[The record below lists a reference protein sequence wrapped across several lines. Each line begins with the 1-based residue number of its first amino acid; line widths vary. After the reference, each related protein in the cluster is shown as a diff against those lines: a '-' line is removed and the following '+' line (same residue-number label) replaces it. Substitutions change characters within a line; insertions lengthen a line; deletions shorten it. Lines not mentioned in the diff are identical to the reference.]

1 MTRLGLE
8 IGNLSQ
14 QFSLNSVIR
23 LDYFITGVDMF
34 RKSIEMFQQI
44 STLGSVTQ
52 NPKTVYLKVTSGS
65 VTVNDQL
72 VNRHFFKY
80 PILILLQL
88 VSIYFPII
96 YYLRYEI

>member
-23 LDYFITGVDMF
+23 LDNFITGVDMF
-34 RKSIEMFQQI
+34 RKSIKMFQQI

-52 NPKTVYLKVTSGS
+52 NPKTVYLKVNSGS

-72 VNRHFFKY
+72 VNRHFFISY
-80 PILILLQL
+80 PGPFTTSQHIFSYHLL
-88 VSIYFPII
+88 S
-96 YYLRYEI
+96 